1 MEINDFFNKIDQ
13 TTESKAIEEKAKEA
27 RERVFTEMTLKFADK
42 LSGLVKNYIP
52 EFEKRGF
59 KCQEKTGNLPYWS
72 FEVQSP
78 QGKTVKVAIVNS
90 HQNQYEIAFY
100 CQEERIHA
108 PIHIRDSFDTH
119 SIDVELQKLFEKL
132 V

>member
-42 LSGLVKNYIP
+42 LAGLIKKYIP

-59 KCQEKTGNLPYWS
+59 RCQEKTGNLPYWS

-78 QGKTVKVAIVNS
+78 QGKTVKAAIVNGC
-90 HQNQYEIAFY
+90 QNKYEIAFY
-100 CQEERIHA
+100 SQDERVHA
-108 PIHIRDSFDTH
+108 PIHIRDSFDAQG
-119 SIDVELQKLFEKL
+119 IDLELQKLFEKL